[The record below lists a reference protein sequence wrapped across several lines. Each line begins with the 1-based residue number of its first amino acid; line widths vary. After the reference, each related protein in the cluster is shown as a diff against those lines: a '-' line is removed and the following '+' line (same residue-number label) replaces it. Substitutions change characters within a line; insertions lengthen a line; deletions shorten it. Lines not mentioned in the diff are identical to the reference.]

1 MGRLSEKFH
10 DGQFVVTSELTPPKG
25 TDVNALLSKT
35 EVLAESVDAIN
46 VTDSHGSKMSLSP
59 IAAARLISD
68 RGVEPILQMTTRD
81 RNRIALQSD
90 MLGAWVLGIE
100 NLICMGGD
108 PPHLG
113 DHPDAKPVFDI
124 PTEELIRAAISLNQG
139 NDLMSNS
146 LRGNTNFN
154 VGAVVNPGAEGL
166 EGEISRLER
175 KVESGASYFQTQA
188 VFDVVSFAGFMRQIK
203 HLDIKV
209 LAGIMP
215 IKSVK
220 MAQYMNDNIPGITV
234 PDSTMKR
241 IAQAEDVVE
250 ESLSISAEVIGGLK
264 DSCSGVHIMAPG
276 WEDNI
281 PALVERSEIRS

>member
-1 MGRLSEKFH
+1 MGRLNEKFLS
-10 DGQFVVTSELTPPKG
+10 GTFVVTSELTPPKG
-25 TDVNALLSKT
+25 TDVEDLLNKADA
-35 EVLAESVDAIN
+35 LAEKVDAIN

-59 IAAARLISD
+59 LAAARLISD

-113 DHPDAKPVFDI
+113 DHPDAKPVFDL
-124 PTEELIRAAISLNQG
+124 PTEELIRAAVALNQG

-146 LRGNTNFN
+146 LQGNTNFN
-154 VGAVVNPGAEGL
+154 VGAVVNPGADDL
-166 EGEISRLER
+166 AGEISRLEK
-175 KVESGASYFQTQA
+175 KVESGATYFQTQA
-188 VFDVVSFAGFMRQIK
+188 IFDADSFSEFMESIG

-220 MAQYMNDNIPGITV
+220 MAQYMNDNIPGIQV
-234 PDSTMKR
+234 PDSIIKR
-241 IAQAEDVVE
+241 IDQAKDVVE
-250 ESLSISAEVIGGLK
+250 ESLSISAEVIAGLK
-264 DSCSGVHIMAPG
+264 NSCAGVHIMAPG
-276 WEDNI
+276 WETNI
-281 PALVERSEIRS
+281 PALVERSEVRS